1 MLPQQYI
8 ILPGKK
14 KYFYQV
20 WQNYTIDFALVNY
33 FHDVFRN
40 EKVISYTDDLE
51 VPLTNW
57 VDETSWPSFQGL
69 VLQVSNPL
77 NVSFSYYLST
87 VNVLR
92 IIMSLEL
99 ILTL

>member
-14 KYFYQV
+14 KYFDQV

-77 NVSFSYYLST
+77 NIFSF
-87 VNVLR
+87 VN
-92 IIMSLEL
+92 
-99 ILTL
+99 

>member
-1 MLPQQYI
+1 M
-8 ILPGKK
+8 
-14 KYFYQV
+14 
-20 WQNYTIDFALVNY
+20 NY

-77 NVSFSYYLST
+77 NIFSF
-87 VNVLR
+87 VN
-92 IIMSLEL
+92 
-99 ILTL
+99 